1 MKTLLTEKP
10 YLPVVLFIILLLT
23 ACNRIS
29 PVQHHY
35 STNVGCVIANDLYA
49 VYFSAYV
56 EPENSTSDPTEVD
69 ESLYTSYCRSIPGT
83 GTIFFTADLIDEDL
97 REMPISLRL
106 VEQESTDGNKASD
119 YRDGRILANVNSRI
133 YSQGTIETQAI
144 IDKKGHYALY
154 LIVGE
159 EPAFEDDILKI
170 PFTVGME
177 TFTTPV
183 RIYVI
188 KVTDLLMTYAF
199 PLFILLLIMTPFLPK
214 LRTLALSRMLF
225 GAQNRKN

>member
-1 MKTLLTEKP
+1 MKTLLTAKP
-10 YLPVVLFIILLLT
+10 YLPLVLFVILFLA

-56 EPENSTSDPTEVD
+56 APENNSSDPAKVD
-69 ESLYTSYCRSIPGT
+69 ESLYTSYCGSIPRT
-83 GTIFFTADLIDEDL
+83 GSVFFTADLIDEDL

-106 VEQESTDGNKASD
+106 VEQEPTGDSNTPDYSDGHVLSK
-119 YRDGRILANVNSRI
+119 VNPRI
-133 YSQGTIETQAI
+133 YSQGTIEAQAF

-159 EPAFEDDILKI
+159 EAVFEDDILKI

-177 TFTTPV
+177 TAAQPI
-183 RIYVI
+183 RYYVI
-188 KVTDLLMTYAF
+188 KVTTLLMTFAF
-199 PLFILLLIMTPFLPK
+199 PAFILLLIMLPMFPK
-214 LRTLALSRMLF
+214 LRLMALSKILSN
-225 GAQNRKN
+225 AQNR

>member
-10 YLPVVLFIILLLT
+10 YLPLVLFIILLLA

-56 EPENSTSDPTEVD
+56 APEDSTGDPDEIN
-69 ESLYTSYCRSIPGT
+69 ESLYTSYCRSIPRT
-83 GTIFFTADLIDEDL
+83 GAVFFTADLIDEDL

-106 VEQESTDGNKASD
+106 VEQEPTGDSKTPDYNDGHV
-119 YRDGRILANVNSRI
+119 LAKVDPRI
-133 YSQGTIETQAI
+133 YSQGTIEAQAFNK
-144 IDKKGHYALY
+144 KKGHYALY

-159 EPAFEDDILKI
+159 EAAFEDVILKI

-177 TFTTPV
+177 TATQPI
-183 RIYVI
+183 RYYVI
-188 KVTDLLMTYAF
+188 KVTDLLMTFVF
-199 PLFILLLIMTPFLPK
+199 PVFILLLIMLPMLPK
-214 LRTLALSRMLF
+214 LRLMALSKILSN
-225 GAQNRKN
+225 AQNREN

>member
-1 MKTLLTEKP
+1 MKTLLAEKP
-10 YLPVVLFIILLLT
+10 HLLLLLFTILLLA

-35 STNVGCVIANDLYA
+35 STNVGCVVANDLYA

-56 EPENSTSDPTEVD
+56 APENSTSDPDEVD
-69 ESLYTSYCRSIPGT
+69 ESLYTSYCRSIPRT
-83 GTIFFTADLIDEDL
+83 GTVFFTADLIDEDL

-106 VEQESTDGNKASD
+106 VEQKPTDDSKTSD
-119 YRDGRILANVNSRI
+119 YSDSHILTNVNARI
-133 YSQGTIETQAI
+133 YSQGTIETQVF

-159 EPAFEDDILKI
+159 EAAFEDDILKI

-177 TFTTPV
+177 TTTQPM
-183 RIYVI
+183 RYYVI
-188 KVTDLLMTYAF
+188 QVTDLLMTFVF
-199 PLFILLLIMTPFLPK
+199 PAFILLLIMLPMLPK
-214 LRTLALSRMLF
+214 LRLMALSKILSS
-225 GAQNRKN
+225 AQNREN